1 MSTQGDMQLIQ
12 GIIDGLNRNPV
23 ARFSYTQDAFDQ
35 DIVDGVE
42 LFDHTAG
49 QNIPK
54 AVKTD
59 YNPTIIDKGV
69 RTQGASIPRMGWNHY
84 VGRLS
89 YNLNKTVQKLFSFF
103 GIYRATLAHNANEYD
118 SSAQYKKGD
127 ICYSVEEVEGII
139 VYTWYQRISSSPEFI
154 SNIPPSADMHWSLV
168 YERSS
173 LYSYQHKFSII
184 DLSGSQYLSG
194 VYYPV
199 TVSFQNYNTLAEGA
213 KESTLQVRIE
223 AYCRGQVG
231 RTGNVCRIE
240 LSLLSKFT
248 GFVDSSTD
256 ILFNHSFIDAV
267 TGAARDPLTGP
278 IGFSKLIKGKQAV
291 LWLRGGAKY
300 GLWNSYGSNF
310 TLRFSQYDNGVDSI
324 LTPLTYNTFA
334 LTFGRLKAKL
344 KTVTATEPDDAVP
357 FSQINGAVPLPKELE
372 AGNNLR
378 SVRTPGQYLALQSN
392 VANSISELP
401 VSSPGPF
408 ELLVSGDKA
417 GLTITTQRI
426 IFRQS
431 GDEYTRILLGQIVI
445 VDWYLSASPRGTN
458 ITVTGLYCFNV
469 VNGNLVMF
477 YRDGD
482 SVPDFHINEDG
493 ELEAEIA

>member
-1 MSTQGDMQLIQ
+1 MPTQGDMQLIQ
-12 GIIDGLNRNPV
+12 GVIDGLNRNPV

-35 DIVDGVE
+35 DIVDGVD

-59 YNPTIIDKGV
+59 YNPTIIDRGV

-89 YNLNKTVQKLFSFF
+89 YNLNKLVQKLVSFF
-103 GIYRATLAHNANEYD
+103 GIYRTALAHNANEYD

-127 ICYSVEEVEGII
+127 VCYSVEETEGMI
-139 VYTWYQRISSSPEFI
+139 VYTWHQRISSSPGLI
-154 SNIPPSADMHWSLV
+154 SNIPPAVGMHWSV
-168 YERSS
+168 MYERLS
-173 LYSYQHKFSII
+173 LYGYQHRFSIV
-184 DLSGSQYLSG
+184 DLSGSQYLSD

-199 TVSFQNYNTLAEGA
+199 TASFQNYNTLAEGA

-223 AYCRGQVG
+223 AYCSGQVG
-231 RTGNVCRIE
+231 RTGNACRAE
-240 LSLLSKFT
+240 LSVLSRFT
-248 GFVDSSTD
+248 GFADSSTD
-256 ILFNHSFIDAV
+256 ILFNHSFVDAV

-300 GLWNSYGSNF
+300 GLWNSYSSNF
-310 TLRFSQYDNGVDSI
+310 TLHFSQYDNGADGTI
-324 LTPLTYNTFA
+324 APLAYNTFA
-334 LTFGRLKAKL
+334 FAFGRLKAKL
-344 KTVTATEPDDAVP
+344 KTATATETDDAVP
-357 FSQINGAVPLPKELE
+357 LSQINGAVPLPKELE
-372 AGNNLR
+372 AGSNLR
-378 SVRTPGQYLALQSN
+378 NVRMPGQYLALQSGI
-392 VANSISELP
+392 ANSISELP
-401 VSSPGPF
+401 VSNPGPF

-417 GLTITTQRI
+417 GLAITAQRI
-426 IFRQS
+426 MFRQS

-445 VDWYLSASPRGTN
+445 VGWYLSASPRGTN
-458 ITVTGLYCFNV
+458 IAVAGLYRFDV
-469 VNGNLVMF
+469 VDGNLVML

-482 SVPDFHINEDG
+482 SVPGFWINEGG
-493 ELEAEIA
+493 ELEAEIS